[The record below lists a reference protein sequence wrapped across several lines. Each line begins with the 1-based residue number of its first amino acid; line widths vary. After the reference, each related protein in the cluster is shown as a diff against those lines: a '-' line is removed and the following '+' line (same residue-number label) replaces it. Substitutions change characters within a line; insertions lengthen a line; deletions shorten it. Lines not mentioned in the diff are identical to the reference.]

1 MLKIAITGGIGSGK
15 TTVTDYLE
23 SKGYTVIDADVM
35 SRNITS
41 ASGKAIPYI
50 RETFGDDYILPD
62 GSMDRAKM
70 RDYIFNN
77 PSAKKL
83 LEEGT
88 TKVVIQ
94 DINEI
99 IKQKESA
106 GDKVVFFSIPQLFEN
121 NLQENYDQI
130 WAVSADKGIKR
141 ERVMKRDNIPEN
153 IIDLIISTQAEDD
166 YIISNSDEVIYNN
179 ASKDELYENIEKL
192 LLKHNFS

>member
-23 SKGYTVIDADVM
+23 SKGFLVIDADKI
-35 SRNITS
+35 SRKITS
-41 ASGKAIPYI
+41 SGGKAIPYI
-50 RETFGDDYILPD
+50 KEKFGDEFILDD

-70 RDYIFNN
+70 RDHIFTN
-77 PSAKKL
+77 PSAKIL

-99 IKQKESA
+99 IKQKEAA

-121 NLQENYDQI
+121 NLQEAYDQI
-130 WAVSADKGIKR
+130 WAVSADREIKKDR
-141 ERVMKRDNIPEN
+141 IMKRDNVPEN

-166 YIISNSDEVIYNN
+166 YIVSNSDEIIYNN
-179 ASKDELYENIEKL
+179 GTIVELHEAIDNLLFKL
-192 LLKHNFS
+192 R